1 MRKYQLRTLPS
12 LVMESRVHPDS
23 KEEADRI
30 FRALSAGG
38 SVEMQIAD
46 QPWGDYRGS
55 FKDKFGVLWMV
66 DYGYPETN

>member
-1 MRKYQLRTLPS
+1 
-12 LVMESRVHPDS
+12 
-23 KEEADRI
+23 
-30 FRALSAGG
+30 
-38 SVEMQIAD
+38 MQIAD